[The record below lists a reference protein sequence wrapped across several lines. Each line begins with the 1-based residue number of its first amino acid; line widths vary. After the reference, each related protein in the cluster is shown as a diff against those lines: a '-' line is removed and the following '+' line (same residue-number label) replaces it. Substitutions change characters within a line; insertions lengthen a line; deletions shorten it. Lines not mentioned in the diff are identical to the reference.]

1 MIKISLPQKA
11 EKNIWR
17 ENHMK
22 KVLLIALCVVMAFSC
37 IALTSCSTNEPA
49 QSAAATSEAPAE
61 SSAAAASDAHAGGGA
76 KTIGV
81 SMMTFEHP
89 FFSDMLAQIKYM
101 AKEAGY
107 TVVSADAGQD
117 PTKQLDDIND
127 MIVSGVDVLFINPV
141 DSAAIGSAVKDAN
154 DKDIPVFCIDTTADE
169 GELVSFV
176 ASDNKEMG
184 RVDANKVV
192 EALKEKN
199 GEEKGTVLAVVY
211 PQASSTRDREAGF
224 DEVMA
229 QYPGIN
235 IEKTSPISISS
246 DDAYTLMQ
254 DKLSA
259 YATGDLDVIYSITA
273 PVTVGIIGAIDTAGR
288 TDILLV
294 GTDEDDAI
302 FDKMKEEDTYVL
314 GTVVQ
319 YPTEIAKYAF
329 EAYQSYLE
337 GNTVDA
343 ETFVPVKAITNSAEV
358 DEFQQFKTDYRKELE
373 SFYN

>member
-1 MIKISLPQKA
+1 
-11 EKNIWR
+11 
-17 ENHMK
+17 MK
-22 KVLLIALCVVMAFSC
+22 KVLLIALCVVMALSC
-37 IALTSCSTNEPA
+37 FAFTSCANNNAT
-49 QSAAATSEAPAE
+49 QSAAEESVAATEPAAE
-61 SSAAAASDAHAGGGA
+61 ESAATTESAAEGT

-89 FFSDMLAQIKYM
+89 FFSDMLAQIRSM
-101 AKEAGY
+101 AEENGY
-107 TVVSADAGQD
+107 TVVSADANQD
-117 PTKQLDDIND
+117 PTKQLNDIND

-154 DKDIPVFCIDTTADE
+154 DKDIPVFCIDTTSDE
-169 GELVSFV
+169 GELTSFV
-176 ASDNKEMG
+176 ASDNTEMG
-184 RVDANKVV
+184 RIDAKKVV
-192 EALKEKN
+192 EALKTKN
-199 GEEKGTVLAVVY
+199 GEEKGSVLAVVY

-229 QYPGIN
+229 QYPNIT

-246 DDAYTLMQ
+246 DDGYSLMQ

-259 YATGDLDVIYSITA
+259 YAVGDLDVIYSITA

-302 FDKMKEEDTYVL
+302 FDKMKEDGTYVL

-329 EAYQSYLE
+329 EAYQKTLKGE
-337 GNTVDA
+337 KVDA
-343 ETFVPVKAITNSAEV
+343 ETFVPVKAITTTAEV
-358 DEFQQFKTDYRKELE
+358 EEFQKYKEDYRKALAAY
-373 SFYN
+373 YN

>member
-1 MIKISLPQKA
+1 
-11 EKNIWR
+11 
-17 ENHMK
+17 
-22 KVLLIALCVVMAFSC
+22 
-37 IALTSCSTNEPA
+37 
-49 QSAAATSEAPAE
+49 
-61 SSAAAASDAHAGGGA
+61 
-76 KTIGV
+76 
-81 SMMTFEHP
+81 MMTFEHP
-89 FFSDMLAQIKYM
+89 FFSDMLAQIRFM
-101 AKEAGY
+101 AEEAGY
-107 TVVSADAGQD
+107 KVISADAGQD

-154 DKDIPVFCIDTTADE
+154 DANIPVFCIDTTSDE

-176 ASDNKEMG
+176 ASDNVEMG

-192 EALKEKN
+192 EALTEKN
-199 GEEKGTVLAVVY
+199 GEAKGTVLAVVY

-229 QYPGIN
+229 QYPDIT

-259 YATGDLDVIYSITA
+259 YANGDLDVIYSITA

-288 TDILLV
+288 TDVLLV

-302 FDKMKEEDTYVL
+302 FDKMKEDGTYVL

-319 YPTEIAKYAF
+319 YPTEIATYAF
-329 EAYQSYLE
+329 EAFQKNLAGE
-337 GNTVDA
+337 TVDA
-343 ETFVPVKAITNSAEV
+343 ETFVPVQAITTPEEV
-358 DEFQQFKTDYRKELE
+358 DEFQQFKADYRKALE
-373 SFYN
+373 AYYD

>member
-1 MIKISLPQKA
+1 
-11 EKNIWR
+11 
-17 ENHMK
+17 MK
-22 KVLLIALCVVMAFSC
+22 KALLIVLCVAMAFSC
-37 IALTSCSTNEPA
+37 FALTACASEQPA
-49 QSAAATSEAPAE
+49 QSPEAE
-61 SSAAAASDAHAGGGA
+61 SSAPAAESEGSESAAPEESADGDI
-76 KTIGV
+76 TIGV

-89 FFSDMLAQIKYM
+89 FFSDMLAQIKQL
-101 AKEAGY
+101 AEEAGY
-107 TVVSADAGQD
+107 NVVSADAEQD

-141 DSAAIGSAVKDAN
+141 DSAAIGSAVKNAN

-176 ASDNKEMG
+176 ASDNTEMG

-192 EALKEKN
+192 EALTEKN
-199 GEEKGTVLAVVY
+199 GSATGSVLAVVY

-229 QYPGIN
+229 QYPDIT
-235 IEKTSPISISS
+235 IEKVSPISISS

-259 YATGDLDVIYSITA
+259 YAVGDLDVIYSITA
-273 PVTVGIIGAIDTAGR
+273 PVTVGIIGAIDTAER
-288 TDILLV
+288 TDVLLV

-302 FDKMKEEDTYVL
+302 FDKMKEDGTYVL

-329 EAYQSYLE
+329 EAFQKHLAGE
-337 GNTVDA
+337 TVDA
-343 ETFVPVKAITNSAEV
+343 ETFVPVQAITTPEEV
-358 DEFQQFKTDYRKELE
+358 DEFQQFKEDYREEL
-373 SFYN
+373 SAYYN

>member
-1 MIKISLPQKA
+1 
-11 EKNIWR
+11 
-17 ENHMK
+17 MK
-22 KVLLIALCVVMAFSC
+22 KALLIVLCAVMAFSC
-37 IALTSCSTNEPA
+37 LGLVGCATGEPTQSPAA
-49 QSAAATSEAPAE
+49 QESAAADPTAQE
-61 SSAAAASDAHAGGGA
+61 SAAQGSAAQDGA

-89 FFSDMLAQIKYM
+89 FFSDMLAQIHSM
-101 AKEAGY
+101 AAEKGWN
-107 TVVSADAGQD
+107 VVSADAGQD

-154 DKDIPVFCIDTTADE
+154 DKNIPVFCIDTTADE

-176 ASDNKEMG
+176 ASDNTEMG
-184 RVDANKVV
+184 RIDAKKVV
-192 EALKEKN
+192 EAITAKN
-199 GEEKGTVLAVVY
+199 GEAKGSVLAVVY

-229 QYPGIN
+229 GYPDIK

-273 PVTVGIIGAIDTAGR
+273 PVTVGIIGAIDTAAR

-302 FDKMKEEDTYVL
+302 FEKMKEEGTYVL

-329 EAYQSYLE
+329 EAYEKHLAGE
-337 GNTVDA
+337 TVDA
-343 ETFVPVKAITNSAEV
+343 ETFVPVQAITNTAEV
-358 DEFQQFKTDYRKELE
+358 EKFQQFKTDYRKALE

>member
-1 MIKISLPQKA
+1 
-11 EKNIWR
+11 
-17 ENHMK
+17 MK
-22 KVLLIALCVVMAFSC
+22 KVLLIALCAVMAFSC
-37 IALTSCSTNEPA
+37 LGLVACTNNESAQLPA
-49 QSAAATSEAPAE
+49 AETSAAADPTAQE
-61 SSAAAASDAHAGGGA
+61 SADADGA

-89 FFSDMLAQIKYM
+89 FFSDMLAQIRSM
-101 AKEAGY
+101 AKEKGWN
-107 TVVSADAGQD
+107 VVSADAGQD

-127 MIVSGVDVLFINPV
+127 MIVSGVDVLFVNPV

-154 DKDIPVFCIDTTADE
+154 DKNIPVFCIDTTADE

-176 ASDNKEMG
+176 ASDNTEMG
-184 RVDANKVV
+184 RIDANKVV
-192 EALKEKN
+192 EAITAKN
-199 GEEKGTVLAVVY
+199 GAAKGSVLAVVY

-229 QYPGIN
+229 KHPDIK

-273 PVTVGIIGAIDTAGR
+273 PVTVGIIGAIDTAAR

-302 FDKMKEEDTYVL
+302 FEKMKEEGTYVL

-329 EAYQSYLE
+329 EAYENHLA
-337 GNTVDA
+337 GKTVEA
-343 ETFVPVKAITNSAEV
+343 ETFVPVQAITNTAEV
-358 DEFQQFKTDYRKELE
+358 EEFQKFKADYRKALE